1 VPIKRQ
7 SDKSKA
13 NRGGLLTQSAILL
26 GASTGGDSHIIKRA
40 VFVRER
46 LLDDPPDPPP
56 PNVPDLETA
65 EPGLAKLS
73 IREQLKQHNNDTAC
87 SDCHRGI
94 DGWGLAMEEYDTLG
108 QWRTEITRKL
118 PDGKLIKL
126 PLDTLA
132 KLPDG
137 REIDGMEA
145 LKDYLLT
152 ERREQFARAFVVKL
166 LTYALGRS
174 LEFSDE
180 KHIDALTKRFTQDN
194 MKVQS
199 LVQSIVKSG
208 VFLTK

>member
-1 VPIKRQ
+1 M
-7 SDKSKA
+7 
-13 NRGGLLTQSAILL
+13 
-26 GASTGGDSHIIKRA
+26 
-40 VFVRER
+40 FVRER

-56 PNVPDLETA
+56 PNVPELETA
-65 EPGLAKLS
+65 EPGFAKLS
-73 IREQLKQHNNDTAC
+73 IREQLKQHNNDAAC

-94 DGWGLAMEEYDTLG
+94 DGWGLAMEEYDALG

-126 PLDTLA
+126 PLETLA

-180 KHIDALTKRFTQDN
+180 KHIDALTHRFADDK
-194 MKVQS
+194 MRVQT
-199 LVQSIVKSG
+199 LVQSIVKSE
-208 VFLTK
+208 VFRTK

>member
-1 VPIKRQ
+1 MGVG
-7 SDKSKA
+7 D
-13 NRGGLLTQSAILL
+13 GG
-26 GASTGGDSHIIKRA
+26 
-40 VFVRER
+40 VRC
-46 LLDDPPDPPP
+46 
-56 PNVPDLETA
+56 A
-65 EPGLAKLS
+65 
-73 IREQLKQHNNDTAC
+73 
-87 SDCHRGI
+87 
-94 DGWGLAMEEYDTLG
+94 G

-126 PLDTLA
+126 PLETLA

-180 KHIDALTKRFTQDN
+180 KHIDALTHRFANDK
-194 MKVQS
+194 MRVQT
-199 LVQSIVKSG
+199 LVQSIVKSE
-208 VFLTK
+208 VFRTK